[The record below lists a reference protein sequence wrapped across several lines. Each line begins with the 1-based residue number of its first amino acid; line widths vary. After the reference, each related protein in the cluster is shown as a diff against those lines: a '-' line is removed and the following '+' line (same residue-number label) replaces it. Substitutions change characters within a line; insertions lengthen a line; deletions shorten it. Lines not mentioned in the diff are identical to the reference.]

1 MLRPMALEHASPLQ
15 PIRLLSD
22 GALPSDAVSVSLIKS
37 EELQLLRVVL
47 RAGGVLPA
55 HWVAGECTIQCLTGT
70 AQLIAGDKRLDL
82 EAGDVVLVPKQQPH
96 ELQAQHED
104 CALLVTI
111 RLGT

>member
-1 MLRPMALEHASPLQ
+1 MALEHASPLQ

-22 GALPSDAVSVSLIKS
+22 GALPPDAVSVSLIKS
-37 EELQLLRVVL
+37 AELQLLRVVL
-47 RAGGVLPA
+47 RTGSALPA

-70 AQLIAGDKRLDL
+70 AQLITPGKQLDL

-96 ELQAQHED
+96 EVRSQHED
-104 CALLVTI
+104 SVLLVTI